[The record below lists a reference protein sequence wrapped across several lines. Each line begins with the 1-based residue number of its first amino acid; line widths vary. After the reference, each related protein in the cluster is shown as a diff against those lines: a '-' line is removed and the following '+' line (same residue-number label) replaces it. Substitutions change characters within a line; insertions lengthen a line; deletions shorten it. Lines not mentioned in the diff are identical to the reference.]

1 MPSRS
6 DGGLEFVLMAEA
18 SVTIFVCVSCRRSL
32 GDAEESFD
40 QPGRGLADTLRA
52 RLRDGGQKNVT
63 VTPVDCLAVCKR
75 PCTVALAGA
84 DKWTYLIGDLDPD
97 SHAEEI
103 LAAALSFAASENGI
117 VPWRER
123 PASFR
128 KGVIARVPP
137 IATGDT
143 AGLPASEAVQS

>member
-1 MPSRS
+1 M
-6 DGGLEFVLMAEA
+6 DEA
-18 SVTIFVCVSCRRSL
+18 TVTIFVCVSCRRSL
-32 GDAEESFD
+32 GDAEEAFD
-40 QPGRGLADTLRA
+40 QPGLGLAEELEI
-52 RLRDGGQKNVT
+52 RLRDGGQTGVT

-97 SHAEEI
+97 SHAGEI
-103 LAAALSFAASENGI
+103 VSAALSFAASENGI

-137 IATGDT
+137 ILAGNATGIS
-143 AGLPASEAVQS
+143 ASEAIES

>member
-1 MPSRS
+1 
-6 DGGLEFVLMAEA
+6 MAEA

-40 QPGRGLADTLRA
+40 QPGRGLADTLQA
-52 RLRDGGQKNVT
+52 RLQDRGQTSVT

-97 SHAEEI
+97 SHADEI
-103 LAAALSFAASENGI
+103 VAAALSFAASENGI

-137 IATGDT
+137 ISV
-143 AGLPASEAVQS
+143 SEAVQS

>member
-1 MPSRS
+1 MT
-6 DGGLEFVLMAEA
+6 EA
-18 SVTIFVCVSCRRSL
+18 PVTIFVCVSCRRSL

-40 QPGRGLADTLRA
+40 QPGHGLVDMLNA
-52 RLRDGGQKNVT
+52 RLRNGGQTSVT
-63 VTPVDCLAVCKR
+63 VTPVECLAVCKR

-97 SHAEEI
+97 THAEEI
-103 LAAALSFAASENGI
+103 VAAALSFAASENGI

-137 IATGDT
+137 ISF
-143 AGLPASEAVQS
+143 SEAVQS